1 MNREENRRMRSTI
14 LVIRLLVLAGTS
26 FFSSS
31 LPVTSLFHYTGT
43 QEGTE
48 MGASIDHQSFFRKNT
63 TNLEDAN
70 LSIFGSV
77 HFLELISRSLRP

>member
-1 MNREENRRMRSTI
+1 MRSTI
-14 LVIRLLVLAGTS
+14 LVIRLLVLAGT
-26 FFSSS
+26 FSSS

>member
-1 MNREENRRMRSTI
+1 
-14 LVIRLLVLAGTS
+14 
-26 FFSSS
+26 
-31 LPVTSLFHYTGT
+31 
-43 QEGTE
+43 

-77 HFLELISRSLRP
+77 HFLELISRSLKTRLEAMTLNMIQKPKLHHWRRSPLLVL

>member
-1 MNREENRRMRSTI
+1 VNREENRRMRSTI
-14 LVIRLLVLAGTS
+14 LVIRLLVLAGT
-26 FFSSS
+26 FSSS